1 MRPKPLSVGV
11 AALAVLT
18 ASACGATSSDASA
31 DAAAQG
37 KPVSG
42 LRMMVPN
49 SPGGGYDVTARTG
62 AKVMDDAKIATGL
75 EVFNLSGAGGTVGLA
90 KLVNEKGNGDLSMMM
105 GLGVVGAT
113 YTNKSAAKLS
123 DTTAIARLIEEPSG
137 IMVAKDSPYQSIT
150 DLVKAW
156 KANPKM
162 AVGGGSNPG
171 GPDHLLPMQLAQA
184 VGIDAKTVNF
194 VSYDGGGDLL
204 PAILGNKIGFATSGT
219 GEYLDQI
226 KSGSVRVLATTGE
239 KRLGSLPDVKTLKE
253 QGVDLAFT
261 NWRGVVAP
269 PGISDADKA
278 RWVAVIDKMHAS
290 QAWKDAEAKNGWT
303 DAYLSG
309 EGFASF
315 LTEQDKRVADI
326 LTTLGLVQ
334 P

>member
-1 MRPKPLSVGV
+1 MRTKPLSVGV

-31 DAAAQG
+31 DAAAEG

-171 GPDHLLPMQLAQA
+171 GPDHLLPMQFAQA

-204 PAILGNKIGFATSGT
+204 PGDPRQQDRLRHLGHRGVPRP
-219 GEYLDQI
+219 DQ
-226 KSGSVRVLATTGE
+226 V
-239 KRLGSLPDVKTLKE
+239 RLGARAGDHGREAARLAAGRQDA
-253 QGVDLAFT
+253 QGAGRGPGLHQLA
-261 NWRGVVAP
+261 RGRGP
-269 PGISDADKA
+269 S
-278 RWVAVIDKMHAS
+278 RY
-290 QAWKDAEAKNGWT
+290 Q
-303 DAYLSG
+303 
-309 EGFASF
+309 
-315 LTEQDKRVADI
+315 
-326 LTTLGLVQ
+326 
-334 P
+334 